1 MKKAKAYLYS
11 LKDLND
17 EIDESLRML
26 ENIRAEMFGMSGMD
40 YSKDRVQVSPEDRL
54 SAAMAEYVD
63 LDAEINRMID
73 RYVDLK
79 REVIRR
85 IRGMEN
91 KAHREILFRKFV
103 KFQSVREIAAA
114 MKKSKSWIFEK
125 QAEAIKAFKT
135 QYLVSE

>member
-1 MKKAKAYLYS
+1 MKKAKAYLYR

-17 EIDESLRML
+17 AIERSLRRL

-40 YSKDRVQVSPEDRL
+40 NSKDRVQVSPEDRL

-63 LDAEINRMID
+63 LDTKINRMID

-79 REVIRR
+79 REVMQR

-91 KAHREILFRKFV
+91 ETHREILIRRFV
-103 KFQSVREIAAA
+103 NFHSIPFTAKQMNITERWVL
-114 MKKSKSWIFEK
+114 KK
-125 QAEAIKAFKT
+125 QAEALRAFET
-135 QYLVSE
+135 QYLVE

>member
-1 MKKAKAYLYS
+1 MKKAKAYLYR
-11 LKDLND
+11 LKTLND
-17 EIDESLRML
+17 AIDRSLRRL
-26 ENIRAEMFGMSGMD
+26 EKIRAEMFGVSGMD

-79 REVIRR
+79 REVMQR

-91 KAHREILFRKFV
+91 ETHREILIRRFVNLHSIPFTAKKMNRPERWVYRK
-103 KFQSVREIAAA
+103 QSEALRA
-114 MKKSKSWIFEK
+114 FE
-125 QAEAIKAFKT
+125 T
-135 QYLVSE
+135 QYLVE

>member
-1 MKKAKAYLYS
+1 MKKAKAYLYR
-11 LKDLND
+11 LKTLNN
-17 EIDESLRML
+17 EIEESLRQL
-26 ENIRAEMFGMSGMD
+26 EKLRADMFGMSGMD

-54 SAAMAEYVD
+54 SDAMAKYVD

-103 KFQSVREIAAA
+103 KFQSVREIGAA
-114 MKKSKSWIFEK
+114 MKKSKSWVFEK
-125 QAEAIKAFKT
+125 QAEAIKDFKA
-135 QYLVSE
+135 QYLVAK